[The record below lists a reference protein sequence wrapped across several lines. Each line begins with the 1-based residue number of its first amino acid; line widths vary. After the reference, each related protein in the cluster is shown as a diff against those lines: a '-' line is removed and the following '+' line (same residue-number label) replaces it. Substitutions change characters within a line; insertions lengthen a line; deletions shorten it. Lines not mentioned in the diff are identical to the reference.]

1 MKIIVSATLK
11 ILKIGG
17 WLPLTVF
24 STHVFL
30 SRVIHLYDIF
40 PPMDIPMHFAGGL
53 AIAFF
58 ISKCFQI
65 LPRDYIKKSRVSLL
79 EIVLIGSLTASTAVF
94 WEFAEF
100 TFDQFFGT
108 NIQISLANTIQDLVM
123 GIFGALIIILIRSRQ
138 LNIGIGEVR
147 EITFEWIDGKPA

>member
-1 MKIIVSATLK
+1 MKIIVSAILK

-17 WLPLTVF
+17 WLPLAVF

-30 SRVIHLYDIF
+30 SRVLHLYDIF

-65 LPRDYIKKSRVSLL
+65 LPRDYVKKVVSAFLK
-79 EIVLIGSLTASTAVF
+79 SS
-94 WEFAEF
+94 
-100 TFDQFFGT
+100 
-108 NIQISLANTIQDLVM
+108 
-123 GIFGALIIILIRSRQ
+123 
-138 LNIGIGEVR
+138 
-147 EITFEWIDGKPA
+147 

>member
-1 MKIIVSATLK
+1 MKTAVSATLK

-17 WLPLTVF
+17 WFPLAVF
-24 STHVFL
+24 SAHVFL
-30 SRVIHLYDIF
+30 SRVLHLYDIY
-40 PPMDIPMHFAGGL
+40 PPMDIPMHFAGGF

-65 LPRDYIKKSRVSLL
+65 LPRDYVKRSRVSLL
-79 EIVLIGSLTASTAVF
+79 EILLIGSLTASTAVF

-100 TFDQFFGT
+100 TYDQFFGT

-138 LNIGIGEVR
+138 LRIGLSEVR
-147 EITFEWIDGKPA
+147 EITFDWIDGKPA